1 MNSDT
6 YDGKHFFKIDVLKEY
21 NYIQD
26 DLLVILY
33 LCLMLYSK
41 RPFISNRKINL
52 DRISG
57 PIR

>member
-1 MNSDT
+1 MENVTSNMNSDSKMNSDT

-41 RPFISNRKINL
+41 
-52 DRISG
+52 
-57 PIR
+57 